1 MSDPDIYDFGGQF
14 SQVYTDVCSCG
25 DLVEVSTQQDETP
38 EYYTD
43 VYVKCDC
50 GKSVK
55 FELPVN

>member
-1 MSDPDIYDFGGQF
+1 MGNWYDFGGEYAQT
-14 SQVYTDVCSCG
+14 YIEKCVCG
-25 DLVEVSTQQDETP
+25 KETEVSTQKDHRSA

-43 VYVKCDC
+43 VYVKCSSC

>member
-1 MSDPDIYDFGGQF
+1 MDIDLYDFGSDV
-14 SQVYTDVCSCG
+14 SQTYKNTCECG
-25 DLVEVSTQQDETP
+25 KEIEVSTQQDSGP

-50 GKSVK
+50 GKSVY